1 MDIDDPRFQKYF
13 KKFIKDRIY
22 IIKYF
27 DEIKQEWIEREMEGN
42 YVDIKMF
49 RLFNKNNISNF
60 SYVIKKI
67 TSKLTKEKDSNNA
80 IE

>member
-1 MDIDDPRFQKYF
+1 MEIDDPRFQKYF

-27 DEIKQEWIEREMEGN
+27 DEIKKEWVEREMEGN